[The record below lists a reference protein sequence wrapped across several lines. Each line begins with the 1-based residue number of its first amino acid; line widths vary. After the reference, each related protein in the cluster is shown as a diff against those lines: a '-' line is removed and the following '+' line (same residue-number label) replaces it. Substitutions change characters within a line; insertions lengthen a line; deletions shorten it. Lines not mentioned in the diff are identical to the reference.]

1 MKVPFIPGLIAV
13 FTITMFA
20 AEAYAACNYPSD
32 RDSMGRRCG
41 GRAASVIPGGKL
53 GGDGRYNDS
62 YGRQRQY
69 GKGNDPYDRPQRGLG
84 NSNLGNSN
92 SRGFGGTHNN
102 LGSGNSYNPFK

>member
-1 MKVPFIPGLIAV
+1 MKVSYTLVLIAV

-41 GRAASVIPGGKL
+41 GRAASVIPGGNL

-84 NSNLGNSN
+84 NS
-92 SRGFGGTHNN
+92 RGFGRTNNN
-102 LGSGNSYNPFK
+102 LGSDNNFNPFK